1 MWGHQRR
8 LTDWGLPTS
17 RHDPWSVP
25 VSPRSLFRL
34 VSIAEA
40 ITWSL
45 LITGMLLKYVVKAG
59 EWGVQI
65 GGFVH
70 GLVFLA
76 YGMTAVFIGVNQHWK
91 IRLIVLAC
99 LTAIIPF
106 ATVPF
111 DRALERRGAV
121 DGDWRHTRT
130 SDPRDHTPLSALLR
144 WMLARPV
151 LFAGIMGIL
160 LVSLMATL
168 LTLGPPGGSS

>member
-1 MWGHQRR
+1 M
-8 LTDWGLPTS
+8 
-17 RHDPWSVP
+17 
-25 VSPRSLFRL
+25 SPRSLYRL

-45 LITGMLLKYVVKAG
+45 LIAGMLLKYVFQVG

-65 GGFVH
+65 GGFLH
-70 GLVFLA
+70 GLVFIA
-76 YGMTAVFIGVNQHWK
+76 YGMTAVFIGINQHWK
-91 IRLIVLAC
+91 LGLIALAC

-111 DRALERRGAV
+111 DHALERRGLLN
-121 DGDWRHTRT
+121 GGWRSSRT
-130 SDPRDHTPLSALLR
+130 EDPRDHTPLSALLR

-151 LFAGIMGIL
+151 LFASIMGIL
-160 LVSLMATL
+160 LVSIMATL